1 MKGVGSEQVGLSGC
15 FALNG
20 FGKLLEETIKRGGR
34 RDVDHVRL
42 SDQLSQ

>member
-20 FGKLLEETIKRGGR
+20 FGKLLEETIKVVVVEMSIMF
-34 RDVDHVRL
+34 D
-42 SDQLSQ
+42 